1 MSADNRG
8 LSDRRAQGIAPSS
21 CTSSGKARSTV
32 TDYLFTS
39 HVSFHSGLAR
49 VTLAGELDLDTAS
62 YVQDAVSACLEQQPV
77 SLCLDLTGVSFCD
90 CAGLSALFRARTAA
104 LHAGVDLVV
113 EGIGTQLAR
122 LLSLIGADDVF
133 TGRNFSADVEAARR
147 SSGAVALHC
156 EEAAAITESAWPSP
170 DLLA

>member
-1 MSADNRG
+1 M
-8 LSDRRAQGIAPSS
+8 
-21 CTSSGKARSTV
+21 
-32 TDYLFTS
+32 TDYMFTS
-39 HVSFHSGLAR
+39 HASFRSGLAR
-49 VTLAGELDLDTAS
+49 VTLAGELDLDTAP
-62 YVQDAVSACLEQQPV
+62 YVQEAVTACLEQQPV

-133 TGRNFSADVEAARR
+133 TPRMSSTDVEAFRCV
-147 SSGAVALHC
+147 SGAVTLPPGA
-156 EEAAAITESAWPSP
+156 EAAAVAELSLP